1 MLLMSMK
8 ILVFKRIKKKQK
20 KNIGPSPVHVKT
32 EEKKTQNIQNQLYQT
47 KCS

>member
-1 MLLMSMK
+1 MSIK
-8 ILVFKRIKKKQK
+8 ILVFKRIKKKT

-32 EEKKTQNIQNQLYQT
+32 EEKKTQNILNQLYQT